1 MQEQMDNDD
10 VPVGRVLTRR
20 DAILLLGGLG
30 AGGLLWLAG
39 CSGSDT
45 TGTTDTGDG
54 GSSLD
59 CAVKPALTEGPYYV
73 DENLTRSD
81 IRADSST
88 GVLQEGALFAL
99 TFNVSQIA
107 SSACTPLAGAIV
119 DVWHC
124 NALGVYSDTQDPGFN
139 TVGQDW
145 LRGNQLTDANG
156 AATFTTIFPGWYSGR
171 ATHIHFKIRSAASAS
186 STYEFTSQLFFD
198 ENFLSS
204 LYTQQA
210 PYTTKGDSGRLSNAS
225 DGIYNQGGSELLL
238 TPTAS
243 GSGYAAAINIG
254 LDVSA

>member
-10 VPVGRVLTRR
+10 APVGRVLTRR

-88 GVLQEGALFAL
+88 GALQEGALFAL
-99 TFNVSQIA
+99 TFNVSRIA

-145 LRGNQLTDANG
+145 LRGNQLTDSNG
-156 AATFTTIFPGWYSGR
+156 TATFTTIFPGWYSGR
-171 ATHIHFKIRSAASAS
+171 ATHIHFKVRSAASAS

-198 ENFLSS
+198 ESFLSS

-225 DGIYNQGGSELLL
+225 DRIYNQGGSELLL
-238 TPTAS
+238 TPTTS
-243 GSGYAAAINIG
+243 GTGYAAAINVG
-254 LDVSA
+254 LDLSA

>member
-1 MQEQMDNDD
+1 MQEQIDNDD

-119 DVWHC
+119 DLWHC
-124 NALGVYSDTQDPGFN
+124 NALGLYSDTQDPGFN

-145 LRGNQLTDANG
+145 LRGNQLTDVNG
-156 AATFTTIFPGWYSGR
+156 TATFTTIFPGWYSGR

-198 ENFLSS
+198 EIFLSS

-210 PYTTKGDSGRLSNAS
+210 PYTTKGDSGRLRNAS

-254 LDVSA
+254 MDVSA